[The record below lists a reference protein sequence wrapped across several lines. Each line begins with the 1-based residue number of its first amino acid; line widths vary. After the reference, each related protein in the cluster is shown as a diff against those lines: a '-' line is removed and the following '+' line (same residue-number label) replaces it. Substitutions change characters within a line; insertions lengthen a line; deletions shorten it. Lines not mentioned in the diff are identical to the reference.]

1 MSTVKTIDELFQ
13 SIDICVDEM
22 KDKIKK
28 LTRDYNQYIVR
39 KSKKVSSAVNASTAP
54 LAAKVSQKTIAEIER
69 QNDTICV
76 TILKTGKRCTKKRA
90 EEGPDTELC
99 KLHNNPKFSTLER
112 YDYGLKA
119 ANAVDGDNKTQQGV
133 EQSDD
138 ESSSSSGGGGGDDD
152 AFVEVKLTVDA
163 DGDTI
168 DQEGNIWC
176 LEKQYIKGK
185 KDLRTKHKV
194 YFKTV

>member
-13 SIDICVDEM
+13 SIDMCVDEM

-39 KSKKVSSAVNASTAP
+39 KSKKTIADATTVATKA
-54 LAAKVSQKTIAEIER
+54 SQKTIAEIER

-76 TILKTGKRCTKKRA
+76 TMLKTGKRCTKKRA

-99 KLHNNPKFSTLER
+99 KLHNNPKFATLER
-112 YDYGLKA
+112 YDYGLSNLKNTESDDN
-119 ANAVDGDNKTQQGV
+119 NATGTTTPTVSDSVLNDNDDDSSSDGD
-133 EQSDD
+133 
-138 ESSSSSGGGGGDDD
+138 
-152 AFVEVKLTVDA
+152 FVQVKLTVDA

-176 LEKQYIKGK
+176 LDKQYIIGK